1 MTAAI
6 PATAQE
12 KWQPLAPEIWS
23 LSYQFK
29 NMGLASSTR
38 MTLIRLSDGSLLA
51 HSAVPLTP
59 EQRAGLD
66 ELGPLRFIIA
76 PSAMH
81 HLFVSKVARLYPE
94 AQLYGPASVLS
105 KRKDLPALQL
115 LPAQG
120 EPAPWA
126 ADLSCMMWP
135 GIPVLD
141 ESVWFHHATGSLI
154 VTDILQCWQ
163 GPLGLTT
170 RLYLGL
176 TGGHERL
183 TVPRTVRLL
192 VKDKA
197 AVRASA
203 QALLKLPVQRVILL
217 HNSMIEDLAAQ
228 RLAEALSIWTTA

>member
-1 MTAAI
+1 
-6 PATAQE
+6 
-12 KWQPLAPEIWS
+12 
-23 LSYQFK
+23 
-29 NMGLASSTR
+29 
-38 MTLIRLSDGSLLA
+38 
-51 HSAVPLTP
+51 
-59 EQRAGLD
+59 
-66 ELGPLRFIIA
+66 
-76 PSAMH
+76 
-81 HLFVSKVARLYPE
+81 
-94 AQLYGPASVLS
+94 
-105 KRKDLPALQL
+105 
-115 LPAQG
+115 
-120 EPAPWA
+120 
-126 ADLSCMMWP
+126 MWP